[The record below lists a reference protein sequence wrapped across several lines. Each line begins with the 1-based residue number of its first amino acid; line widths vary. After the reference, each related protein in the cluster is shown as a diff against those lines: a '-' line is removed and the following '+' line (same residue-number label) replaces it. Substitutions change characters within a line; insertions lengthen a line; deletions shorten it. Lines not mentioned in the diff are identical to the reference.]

1 MLWTAPELL
10 RGGGREGT
18 KNGDVYSFAI
28 ILQEILLRAH
38 PFALNMEPVDGTY
51 LFFSSL
57 DLVKQWFWVLEI
69 VRLVRIGIS
78 PPLRPKMQ
86 NFLVTRE
93 NGWIIDLM
101 FDCWQEEPDLRPSF
115 KNIVKAIEFA
125 NGGK

>member
-1 MLWTAPELL
+1 M
-10 RGGGREGT
+10 
-18 KNGDVYSFAI
+18 
-28 ILQEILLRAH
+28 
-38 PFALNMEPVDGTY
+38 VDSAY

-57 DLVKQWFWVLEI
+57 DLVSFVKPWFWVLEI